1 MLYNKHNTK
10 DGDVMGPKVKFT
22 REQIIDAAF
31 EIAQTEGIDS
41 ITMRKIAEKMGS
53 SVAPIYV
60 NFKNVDELKDALI
73 EKIIS
78 ISRRFITEENTG
90 SPFRDIGKASLR
102 FATEYSVIFRDLVIK
117 SGKYMQGY
125 DEKMMPVIIEE
136 MQRDPE
142 LNGFTAD
149 ELKTILLKMRIF
161 QLGLSMMA
169 ANGLLPKE
177 FDKQD
182 MMDILSSTADDVIM
196 SARLRRGFLNE

>member
-1 MLYNKHNTK
+1 MLFK
-10 DGDVMGPKVKFT
+10 DGDILGPKTKFT

-31 EIAQTEGIDS
+31 DIAKSEGIDS

-60 NFKNVDELKDALI
+60 NFKNVDELNEALI

-78 ISRRFITEENTG
+78 ISRQLLLEENTG
-90 SPFRDIGKASLR
+90 NPFRDIGMASLR
-102 FATEYSVIFRDLVIK
+102 FAMEYSVIFRDMVIK

-125 DEKMMPVIIEE
+125 DEKIMPTLIEE
-136 MQRDPE
+136 MQKDPE
-142 LNGFTAD
+142 LRGFTID
-149 ELKTILLKMRIF
+149 ELKTILLKIRIF

-169 ANGLLPKE
+169 ANGLLPK
-177 FDKQD
+177 DYSKQD

-196 SARLRRGFLNE
+196 SAKIRKGLR